1 MQAVGRIQAPS
12 KKGRVFARPALRVS
26 YGGCAIGNFIIRL
39 VINALA
45 LLAVAYVVPGV
56 HVVGFGAALIAAI
69 VLGIVNAI
77 LKPILIILS
86 LPIEILTLGLFTFV
100 INALLFWLVAH
111 FVPGFTVDGFLAAFL
126 GALLLTV
133 VSFLLSQLIR
143 AAEQPEKH

>member
-1 MQAVGRIQAPS
+1 M
-12 KKGRVFARPALRVS
+12 
-26 YGGCAIGNFIIRL
+26 GNFIIRL